1 MATKRIVVRSSQG
14 NKYFKWWDSN
24 NELWE
29 DDDGFIRNY
38 HYIGKADKLEDAIT
52 MAKVHTG
59 GSDQKVEIKDA

>member
-1 MATKRIVVRSSQG
+1 MATKRIVIRSSQR

-24 NELWE
+24 KELRE
-29 DDDGFIRNY
+29 DDDGL
-38 HYIGKADKLEDAIT
+38 IGKADKLEDAIT